1 MMSFLT
7 DLADF
12 VVHAQAKSLPQLDRD
27 ILRRHMCD
35 VVVARVAGEA
45 TSEGRE
51 LLKIFP
57 RDSRAEAI
65 AAAAGLVRLTEMD
78 DIHIESTT
86 TPSSVTVPVALGL
99 AAHMEGAPED
109 LESAIYVGTELVVRF
124 GLAMDGSRSLMK
136 GVWPTRAAACL
147 GACATAARML
157 GLTRE
162 QAHEALS
169 LALTMS
175 SGRGGPFVQSPSGR
189 WVLFAQAVET
199 GLRAAMAGRAGFS
212 GGPRPPSP
220 EWIAGTL
227 GVPFN
232 ADDMTKDLGKGSVFP
247 ELSLKPY
254 ATSRQ
259 TLSAADAMLG
269 LVEEGLETALVHSVT
284 IRIPK
289 AHLGLVSA
297 PFDPSLRSRNFMSI
311 GTQVAI
317 AAVRPAQLYN
327 AEREDVVRDPE
338 VMAFAAKCT
347 VVGDD
352 DLDPVFPKVWGARLD
367 LDTTAGPASRVVLE
381 PSGSPEN
388 RMDDRQLLA
397 KVQAILVH
405 AEQADRADE
414 IMSCGATAFADR
426 ASARRLGELL
436 LGG

>member
-1 MMSFLT
+1 MTFLHE
-7 DLADF
+7 LADF
-12 VVHAQAKSLPQLDRD
+12 VVQARAADLPQLDRD

-35 VVVARVAGEA
+35 VVVARMAGDA
-45 TSEGRE
+45 TTEGRE
-51 LLKIFP
+51 LLKVFT
-57 RDSRAEAI
+57 RESRVEAI

-99 AAHMEGAPED
+99 AAQGAGSPAD
-109 LESAIYVGTELVVRF
+109 LESSLYVGTELVVRF

-136 GVWPTRAAACL
+136 GVWPTRAAAAL

-157 GLTRE
+157 GLTWE

-175 SGRGGPFVQSPSGR
+175 AGRGGPFVQSPSGR

-227 GVPFN
+227 GVAFD
-232 ADDMTKDLGKGSVFP
+232 AEIMTRDLGKGSVFP

-269 LVEEGLETALVHSVT
+269 LVAGGLPVETVRGVT
-284 IRIPK
+284 IRIPQ

-297 PFDPSLRSRNFMSI
+297 PFDPSIRSRNFMSI

-317 AAVRPAQLYN
+317 AAVRPAQLYD
-327 AEREDVVRDPE
+327 AEREGVVRDPD

-352 DLDPVFPKVWGARLD
+352 ELDAVFPNVWGARLD
-367 LDTTAGPASRVVLE
+367 LDTTAGPVSRTVLE
-381 PSGSPEN
+381 PYGSPEN
-388 RMDDRQLLA
+388 RMDDVQLRDKA
-397 KVQAILVH
+397 RAILSPGGD
-405 AEQADRADE
+405 AGRADE
-414 IMSCGATAFADR
+414 IMTCGAAAFSDK

>member
-1 MMSFLT
+1 MTFLEELAGFVVQAQAT
-7 DLADF
+7 DL
-12 VVHAQAKSLPQLDRD
+12 PRLDRD

-35 VVVARVAGEA
+35 VVVARIAGEA
-45 TSEGRE
+45 TTEGRE
-51 LLKIFP
+51 LLKVFP
-57 RDSRAEAI
+57 RESRAEAI

-99 AAHMEGAPED
+99 AAQGESFPAD

-136 GVWPTRAAACL
+136 GVWPTRAAAAL
-147 GACATAARML
+147 GACASASRML
-157 GLTRE
+157 GLSRG

-199 GLRAAMAGRAGFS
+199 GLRAALAGRAGFN

-220 EWIAGTL
+220 EWISGTL
-227 GVPFN
+227 GVPFT
-232 ADDMTKDLGKGSVFP
+232 AEMMTRDLGKGSLFP

-269 LVEEGLETALVHSVT
+269 LMADGLRVETVRSLS
-284 IRIPK
+284 IRIPS

-297 PFDPSLRSRNFMSI
+297 PFDPAIRSRNFMSI

-317 AAVRPAQLYN
+317 AAIRPEQLYN
-327 AEREDVVRDPE
+327 AEREKVVHDPD
-338 VMAFAAKCT
+338 VMAFAAKCS
-347 VVGDD
+347 VIGDD
-352 DLDPVFPKVWGARLD
+352 DLDKVFPNVWGARLD
-367 LDTTAGPASRVVLE
+367 LDTEAGLLSRTVLH
-381 PSGSPEN
+381 PYGSPEN
-388 RMDDRQLLA
+388 RMDDRQVLEKARAVLSHGGQV
-397 KVQAILVH
+397 KS
-405 AEQADRADE
+405 AEE
-414 IMSCGATAFADR
+414 IMSCGATAFTDQTF
-426 ASARRLGELL
+426 ARRLGDLL